1 MNTPSNKSV
10 YSICKEKISV
20 LIDADTKQKKAL
32 RILRKHH
39 QKLGINFEL
48 LNGTIWYLAFYDNIG
63 WSEARCNSNHK
74 VVSIELLDKLLAAEN
89 IDVTKEQNK
98 IFALHEVLDTTYSK
112 EEGQICYIGKK
123 LDCDAFVEQQG
134 KENAFKYEVSP
145 IYVSEKPNI
154 SGKVEVY
161 SGISVEDKCI
171 SRHPINDAKKAK
183 EFVDLALK
191 GIFVST
197 HSNSIFFIISIHML
211 CLEFNVNIEFFL
223 DGKSYGR
230 DYQYITDDFEKSAE
244 YIHNLCPKQTNHEY
258 HA

>member
-1 MNTPSNKSV
+1 MNIPSHKSV

-20 LIDADTKQKKAL
+20 LIDSDTKQKKAL

-39 QKLGINFEL
+39 QHLGINFEL

-63 WSEARCNSNHK
+63 WCEARCNSNHK

-89 IDVTKEQNK
+89 IDITKEQNK
-98 IFALHEVLDTTYSK
+98 KFALHEVLDTTYTK

-123 LDCDAFVEQQG
+123 PDCDAFVEQQG

-145 IYVSEKPNI
+145 IYSSEKPTN
-154 SGKVEVY
+154 SGKVDVY

-171 SRHPINDAKKAK
+171 SLHPINDAKKAK

-191 GIFVST
+191 GVFVST
-197 HSNSIFFIISIHML
+197 YSNSIYFLISIYML
-211 CLEFNVNIEFFL
+211 CLEFDVNVEFFL
-223 DGKSYGR
+223 DGKSLGN
-230 DYQYITDDFEKSAE
+230 DYEPIANDFAKGAD
-244 YIHNLCPKQTNHEY
+244 YIHNLCPKQTNPE
-258 HA
+258 